1 MDREVALYRIPA
13 ERPSLLFA
21 YGYRGAVSTVY
32 GKLGALGKA
41 SHTAGER
48 AVALQIVGDWARRY
62 VDAACHRV
70 RERSRHHAIHLLEDL
85 EFAERIPDSIT
96 ADPVCILELGSMALA
111 TAVTGSIAA
120 AEAIAGTCTSGVF
133 DRLAWVE
140 RSLDLFRTNG
150 DRRWTAEWSEVLRD
164 YPWLRCHEIRWP
176 HVSLSPLSEP
186 SIYFVVD
193 ARRPE

>member
-1 MDREVALYRIPA
+1 MDRQSAAYRIPA
-13 ERPSLLFA
+13 ERPGLLFA
-21 YGYRGAVSTVY
+21 YGFRAAVSTVY
-32 GKLGALGKA
+32 GKLSALSDA
-41 SHTAGER
+41 SRTADET
-48 AVALQIVGDWARRY
+48 AVALQVVGEWAFRY
-62 VDAACHRV
+62 VNAASYRV
-70 RERSRHHAIHLLEDL
+70 RRRSREHASHLLEDL
-85 EFAERIPDSIT
+85 EFAERIPDAIT

-120 AEAIAGTCTSGVF
+120 AEAIAGTCTSGAF

-164 YPWLRCHEIRWP
+164 YPWLRCHGIRWP

-186 SIYFVVD
+186 NIYFVVD
-193 ARRPE
+193 ATRAE